1 MEVKKVIGWEDVK
14 NDENARQVL
23 DKGFVVLKSVY
34 GSDAEIC
41 EAARISY
48 GKGTKSVSDDR
59 NLIRYLVRHK
69 HTSPLEQC
77 SATFIIKLPLFVMGQ
92 LVRHRTAK
100 LNQYSGRYSEMPEEY
115 FHLGTEWRSQSQTNK
130 QGSESK
136 LEYEP
141 IHFED
146 QCQPYY
152 AEDIAFTE
160 NKNRLE
166 KGMARELAR
175 SCLPQSTYTICV
187 WQMDL
192 HNLMHF
198 LKLRMDK
205 HAQKEIRD
213 YADVIYELVKPK
225 FPIAFEAFEDYVLNA
240 RTFSVNELK
249 MMKELL
255 EYYVIDDLVKD
266 SSHLSGRERAEF
278 SEKIEY
284 IFKL

>member
-1 MEVKKVIGWEDVK
+1 MNKVLAWEDVK
-14 NDENARQVL
+14 DNLDARKVL
-23 DKGFVVLKSVY
+23 DHGFVLLKSVY
-34 GSDAEIC
+34 GEDSTVC

-48 GKGTKSVSDDR
+48 GQGTKSVSDDR
-59 NLIRYLVRHK
+59 NLIRYLMRNR
-69 HTSPLEQC
+69 HTSPIEQC

-130 QGSESK
+130 QGGESK
-136 LEYEP
+136 LNYEP

-146 QCQPYY
+146 QCQPHY

-160 NKNRLE
+160 NRNRLE

-187 WQMDL
+187 WQMDI
-192 HNLMHF
+192 HNLCHF

-213 YADVIYELVKPK
+213 YANVMYELVKAK
-225 FPIAFEAFEDYVLNA
+225 FPLIFEAFDDYVLNA
-240 RTFSVNELK
+240 RTFSAQELRI
-249 MMKELL
+249 MKDLL
-255 EYYVIDDLVKD
+255 EFDVIDDIIKD
-266 SSHLSGRERAEF
+266 SPHLSKRELDELYDKL
-278 SEKIEY
+278 SYIEG
-284 IFKL
+284 L